1 MQTDT
6 RGSQGRPR
14 RMVAS
19 KNSFSLAFSF
29 NDSTPERRESG
40 EVSVEEKKK
49 KEEDPP
55 LLSEPG
61 LSH

>member
-29 NDSTPERRESG
+29 NDSTPERTESG

-49 KEEDPP
+49 ERRRSTAPF
-55 LLSEPG
+55 
-61 LSH
+61 